1 MEKSNKRDPY
11 ISRIAEP
18 QTEEQEE
25 ENEEKEKNEEE
36 EEWVLIV
43 SRCCQ

>member
-1 MEKSNKRDPY
+1 MEKSNKRGAY

-18 QTEEQEE
+18 QTEE
-25 ENEEKEKNEEE
+25 E

-43 SRCCQ
+43 LRCCQ